1 MSAEFQQY
9 QSDWEDRLARE
20 IAEKD
25 EAENYLAQSR
35 AEATLLQEEKDAI
48 LKQYE
53 EIKAKLDHIKQAL

>member
-20 IAEKD
+20 IAEKE
-25 EAENYLAQSR
+25 EAQNYLAQSR
-35 AEATLLQEEKDAI
+35 EEATLLQEEKDAI
-48 LKQYE
+48 IKQYE

>member
-20 IAEKD
+20 IAEKE
-25 EAENYLAQSR
+25 EAQNYLAQSR
-35 AEATLLQEEKDAI
+35 EEATLLQEEKDAI